1 MSFAQALSLYLSAQ
15 VILLVAFAFTS
26 IWFGSLSFLKMSLSQ
41 RAALNY
47 HYILLMILVSVV
59 VVSPFVPKN
68 EFFKPI
74 ARVWSVPSHSVQQN
88 EFRYSEGSGVIALDP
103 RGKNTTPL
111 EPLTQGSRL
120 VILVLVL
127 LGALKLAVDL
137 RQVLRVRDGAYL
149 LKVWGRVQILV
160 APHIQVP
167 FSFWL
172 PSKMYVVIPQSLVG
186 SSHFRTAVL
195 HELQHHRQ
203 RDTKWVYLLWGLR
216 LFFFPNPLIH
226 FWDQWISEVQE
237 FACDEAL
244 VDQKKVESLA
254 YASCLVQVAENS
266 VQEKYQP
273 VCATGLIFLVERN
286 ILKRRINQMLQE
298 NQKKIGIRKMWPALI
313 VTSFFMG
320 ATAYGAQGFVQD
332 RRVTMSQA
340 QALAAASSTTSGFP
354 IVVNESVLKWLNYY
368 LGTSD
373 GREKVQEALNRMNS
387 YQDTIR
393 SSLKEYQMPEEL
405 LAVPF
410 IESGYQNAEAKRNP
424 VGAAGLWQFM
434 ASTAQGYGLRVD
446 NSVDERLNVD
456 LETDAGL
463 RLILADKLRFKD
475 WQLAMLAYNAG
486 EKSVQQAINK
496 THSRDPWVLV
506 RSGFDGPSAN
516 EIENYLPKLMAAVLI
531 LKNPTLAQ

>member
-1 MSFAQALSLYLSAQ
+1 VSFAQTLSLYLSAQ
-15 VILLVAFAFTS
+15 VILIVAFVFTS
-26 IWFGSLSFLKMSLSQ
+26 LWFGGLSFLKMSLSQ
-41 RAALNY
+41 RAALKY
-47 HYILLMILVSVV
+47 HYTLLMILVSVV
-59 VVSPFVPKN
+59 LMSPFLPKK
-68 EFFKPI
+68 EIFKPI
-74 ARVWSVPSHSVQQN
+74 ARVWSVANHSVQQN
-88 EFRYSEGSGVIALDP
+88 DCKYSAGSGVIALDSQ
-103 RGKNTTPL
+103 GKNTTPL
-111 EPLTQGSRL
+111 EPLTQCSRL
-120 VILVLVL
+120 VMLFLVL

-137 RQVLRVRDGAYL
+137 RQVLRVRDGSFL
-149 LKVWGRVQILV
+149 LKRWGRVQILV

-172 PSKMYVVIPQSLVG
+172 PRKMYVVIPESLVG
-186 SSHFRTAVL
+186 SSYFRTAVL

-203 RDTKWVYLLWGLR
+203 LDTKWVYLLWGLR
-216 LFFFPNPLIH
+216 LFFFPNPVIH

-244 VDQKKVESLA
+244 VDQKKVESQA
-254 YASCLVQVAENS
+254 YASCLVQVAKNS
-266 VQEKYQP
+266 VQESYQP
-273 VCATGLIFLVERN
+273 VCATGLIFLTERT
-286 ILKRRINQMLQE
+286 ILKRRITQMFKE
-298 NQKKIGIRKMWPALI
+298 NQKKVGIRKTWPAL
-313 VTSFFMG
+313 VLTSLLLG
-320 ATAYGAQGFVQD
+320 ATAYAAQGFVQD

-373 GREKVQEALNRMNS
+373 GREKVQEALNRMSS
-387 YQDTIR
+387 YQGPIR

-410 IESGYQNAEAKRNP
+410 IESGYQNSEAKHNP
-424 VGAAGLWQFM
+424 VGAAGLWQFI

-446 NSVDERLNVD
+446 NSVDERLNVE

-475 WQLAMLAYNAG
+475 WQLALLAYNAG

-506 RSGFDGPSAN
+506 SSGFDGPAAN
-516 EIENYLPKLMAAVLI
+516 EIENYLPRLMAAVLI
-531 LKNPTLAQ
+531 LKNPSLAQ